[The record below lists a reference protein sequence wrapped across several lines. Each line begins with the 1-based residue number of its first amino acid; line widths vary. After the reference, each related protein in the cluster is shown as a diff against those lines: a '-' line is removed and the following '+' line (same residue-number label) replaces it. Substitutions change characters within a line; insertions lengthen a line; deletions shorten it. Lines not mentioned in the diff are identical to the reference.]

1 MAVDF
6 LTKSPT
12 YLRVTDPEIIKRRQ
26 IVISFMTDA
35 YKMPRG
41 TPNQAVEAMVAA
53 GIKTSGHVVGF
64 DAAVYRN
71 AFLFLTGSKEQKEK
85 LITRSEKRT
94 AELGGVRCLI
104 KDGITS
110 WDQLLPEEPQP
121 APAPTPPEPE
131 EKQEDIVAITKRQ
144 LAVLE
149 IGIARIREEVAQLET
164 ERILL
169 REENGQLRIENQ
181 NLQASITASEDR
193 LRSFKR
199 MKVEDLADQFP
210 QVTSLLELVTK
221 PEPPTEATAKDPTAG
236 LPKTCEL
243 LGNKSMAY
251 SENFLKQ
258 FSELGDS
265 GLKSTVIKALKF
277 FAKNGPKHS
286 GLGTRSLPTE
296 TTGIKSGNGYHIR
309 AGRKRRITYEV
320 KPNKIEF
327 KAILM
332 RGSKE
337 LPYRER

>member
-210 QVTSLLELVTK
+210 QVTALLDLVTQ
-221 PEPPTEATAKDPTAG
+221 PELSPKETEKGPVTG
-236 LPKTCEL
+236 LPKACEPL
-243 LGNKSMAY
+243 ANKRMGY
-251 SENFLKQ
+251 SERFLKQ
-258 FSELGDS
+258 FSESGDS
-265 GLKSTVIKALKF
+265 RTKFTVTKALKF
-277 FAKNGPKHS
+277 FAKNGPQHA
-286 GLGTRSLPTE
+286 GLKTRSLTTE
-296 TTGIKSGNGYHIR
+296 VNGIKPGHGYHIR
-309 AGRKRRITYEV
+309 AGRKRRLVYELKPDEIT
-320 KPNKIEF
+320 F
-327 KAILM
+327 TAILL
-332 RGSKE
+332 RSSKE
-337 LPYRER
+337 LPYSER